1 MATDYKK
8 KTNKSYVYFNK
19 KTELKVIVK
28 LQNLIEYTYL
38 MIKKFPKDEMLNLAS
53 DMKAAAFSAMESL
66 IYAKVT
72 NSNKQKIL
80 YITSAEAKLNILNIL
95 VRLAKKNKFI
105 TQRNYNVWSF
115 KITEIS
121 DMLRKWRSFCQK

>member
-1 MATDYKK
+1 
-8 KTNKSYVYFNK
+8 
-19 KTELKVIVK
+19 
-28 LQNLIEYTYL
+28 

-121 DMLRKWRSFCQK
+121 DMLRKWRSFCQNKNFLMIVLHLKRCMMLLFEQERIKVINLMLCF